1 MTIQTN
7 EILMNPVRMRI
18 VQCFLAHETATSA
31 EISGWLSDI
40 PRATLYR
47 HINVLA
53 ENEILTIVNK
63 TKIRGATERT
73 FTLNYQKISETS
85 GGNASQK
92 AFSILMGLY
101 RDFDHYFSSESPDPV
116 RDYVFL
122 KTDEMMLNDREYN
135 AFLVEMLEL
144 IKAYSGRSEEGRTL
158 RRLSMIS
165 APSADKD

>member
-1 MTIQTN
+1 MAMQAN
-7 EILMNPVRMRI
+7 EVLMNPVRMRI
-18 VQCFLAHETATSA
+18 VQCFLTHDTATSA
-31 EISGWLSDI
+31 EISAWLEDV

-53 ENEILTIVNK
+53 ENDFLTIVEK

-73 FTLNYQKISETS
+73 FKLNRKMLTA
-85 GGNASQK
+85 GNDSTQK

-101 RDFDHYFSSESPDPV
+101 RDFERYFSSETPDPV

-122 KTDEMMLNDREYN
+122 KTDELMLSDREYN

-144 IKAYSGRSEEGRTL
+144 IKAYSGRSAEGRTL

-165 APSADKD
+165 SPTENTD

>member
-1 MTIQTN
+1 MALQAN
-7 EILMNPVRMRI
+7 DVLMNPVRMRI
-18 VQCFLAHETATSA
+18 VQCFLTHETATSA
-31 EISGWLSDI
+31 EVSAWLEDV

-53 ENEILTIVNK
+53 ENDFLTIVEK

-73 FTLNYQKISETS
+73 FKLNRKMLTS
-85 GGNASQK
+85 GGDSTQK

-101 RDFDHYFSSESPDPV
+101 RDFERYFASESPDPV

-144 IKAYSGRSEEGRTL
+144 IKAYSGRPAEGRAL

-165 APSADKD
+165 SPVETSD